1 MPAVHAAEAPTA
13 QTHEVTLILSDL
25 RAVVCAAAAR
35 FDAQLLD
42 RDNAAFAMVE
52 WSAIAHAA
60 ETAVA
65 LAAARVDEC
74 GAPPS
79 AGAASPADFV
89 AKTTGTTTAK
99 ATEKIK
105 SGRGLRTSTRVRE
118 RAAAGALS
126 PDQTAAIT
134 DALTVNPAAEDRL
147 LGAADTNSLG
157 GLRDACAQAKTEGQ
171 DVAAIEKRIHRNRHV
186 RRYRDKEG
194 AEHLHAVG
202 TKATMAKVD
211 AALKPLIDAQFKK
224 AHAEGLREPLEAYA
238 YDALID
244 LAAGSTS
251 SDAKVKPTIRNLTVV
266 RVDLEALTRG
276 ATETDETC
284 EIVGLGPISVET
296 ARAMLGESIIKL
308 VITKGVDVRN
318 VTHLG
323 RGPNTAQKI
332 ALLWEHSMC
341 MRERCGHT
349 ARLQYNH
356 AYDFEY
362 CKTKHTRVDETEPLC
377 DPDHELQT
385 RHGWSLVV
393 GTGRRPMVP
402 PDDPRHPKNR
412 PKP

>member
-1 MPAVHAAEAPTA
+1 
-13 QTHEVTLILSDL
+13 
-25 RAVVCAAAAR
+25 
-35 FDAQLLD
+35 
-42 RDNAAFAMVE
+42 
-52 WSAIAHAA
+52 
-60 ETAVA
+60 
-65 LAAARVDEC
+65 
-74 GAPPS
+74 
-79 AGAASPADFV
+79 
-89 AKTTGTTTAK
+89 
-99 ATEKIK
+99 
-105 SGRGLRTSTRVRE
+105 
-118 RAAAGALS
+118 
-126 PDQTAAIT
+126 
-134 DALTVNPAAEDRL
+134 
-147 LGAADTNSLG
+147 
-157 GLRDACAQAKTEGQ
+157 
-171 DVAAIEKRIHRNRHV
+171 
-186 RRYRDKEG
+186 
-194 AEHLHAVG
+194 
-202 TKATMAKVD
+202 
-211 AALKPLIDAQFKK
+211 
-224 AHAEGLREPLEAYA
+224 
-238 YDALID
+238 

-284 EIVGLGPISVET
+284 EIVSLGPISVET
-296 ARAMLGESIIKL
+296 ARAVLGESILKL

-341 MRERCGHT
+341 MREGCGHT

-385 RHGWSLVV
+385 LHGWSLVV